1 MNLSYDFI
9 ENDKGRKHKL
19 IRISFIILILLLTFS
34 PVILIPNIF
43 YGKIH
48 LWRIIVGILESWIIS
63 IFLFSAIFIVV
74 SKDQNIKSDQKQRK
88 WQAFIIALAIAVV
101 FAVLLKIILYPHW
114 RLCIRLSLQYER
126 SKENMQY
133 HALNLI
139 LVWYRVGNARKKSI
153 CSYERVYALLVMIRE
168 PGYFPF

>member
-101 FAVLLKIILYPHW
+101 FAVLLKIILYPH
-114 RLCIRLSLQYER
+114 
-126 SKENMQY
+126 
-133 HALNLI
+133 
-139 LVWYRVGNARKKSI
+139 
-153 CSYERVYALLVMIRE
+153 
-168 PGYFPF
+168 